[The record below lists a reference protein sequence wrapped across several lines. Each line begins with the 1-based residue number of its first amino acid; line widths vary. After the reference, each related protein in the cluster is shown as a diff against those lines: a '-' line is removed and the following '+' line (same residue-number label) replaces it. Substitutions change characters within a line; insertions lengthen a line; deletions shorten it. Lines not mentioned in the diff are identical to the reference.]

1 MTMFDCEG
9 ICERS
14 HNGLKDWCVEHKNT
28 EGFAK
33 KTLTF
38 VEDEALLEKM
48 EKEIC
53 RLLNNDHE
61 KVSQ

>member
-1 MTMFDCEG
+1 MKE
-9 ICERS
+9 
-14 HNGLKDWCVEHKNT
+14 LQ
-28 EGFAK
+28 K

-53 RLLNNDHE
+53 RLLNKDHE